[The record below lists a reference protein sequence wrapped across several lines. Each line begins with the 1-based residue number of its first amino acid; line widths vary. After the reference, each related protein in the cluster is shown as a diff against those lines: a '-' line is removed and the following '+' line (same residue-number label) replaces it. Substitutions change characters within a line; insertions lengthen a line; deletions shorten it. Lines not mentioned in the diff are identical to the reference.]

1 MMFEILIQPKELE
14 LDDLKKIIM
23 SAFPKIEMSFLDD
36 ASVYHGANFVKITC
50 NKTGYSVI
58 IWENYDITLDSSV
71 HPVTYTP
78 ILSIVG
84 TLLNIGVIRK
94 KINIIESIDDLPKY
108 VKRKGKLY

>member
-1 MMFEILIQPKELE
+1 MFEILIQPKELE
-14 LDDLKKIIM
+14 LDDLKKIIR

-36 ASVYHGANFVKITC
+36 ASVYHGAKFVKITC

-71 HPVTYTP
+71 HPVTNTP

-84 TLLNIGVIRK
+84 VLLEIGAIRQ
-94 KINIIESIDDLPKY
+94 KIKIIESYKDLPQ
-108 VKRKGKLY
+108 GKLY